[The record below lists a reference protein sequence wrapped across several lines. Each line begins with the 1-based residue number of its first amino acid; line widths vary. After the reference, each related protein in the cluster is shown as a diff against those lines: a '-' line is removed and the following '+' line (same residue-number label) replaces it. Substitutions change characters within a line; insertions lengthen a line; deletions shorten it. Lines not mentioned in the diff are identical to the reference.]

1 MRRGDKSVHPRKFTA
16 TKDPDLF
23 KQDIDRYKNLAMD
36 LGSADVKVIGKEDV
50 IIDEKVIA
58 RCYSPRCCYYGTNLN
73 CPPHGPGID
82 EVRKIV
88 ARYEKGLFIMLK
100 VPPEEQA
107 AKDFDNPDTH
117 KIPGA
122 RKMFEIVAKLQS
134 AAYYDGY
141 PLAIGFAGGPSCK
154 RVFCGKLE
162 CSGITGKGCRMH
174 LKSNLTMHG
183 AGMDVFSMAARA
195 GWDIYPIGKA
205 SCPED
210 IPHGLEM
217 GLVLVD

>member
-1 MRRGDKSVHPRKFTA
+1 MATQPRKFTA
-16 TKDPDLF
+16 VKDPELLKEDMLRYRDLA
-23 KQDIDRYKNLAMD
+23 LE
-36 LGSADVKVIGKEDV
+36 LGATDVKFIGKEDV
-50 IIDEKVIA
+50 VIDEKVIA
-58 RCYSPRCCYYGTNLN
+58 RCYSPRCSYYGTNLN

-82 EVRKIV
+82 EVRRIV
-88 ARYEKGLFIMLK
+88 DRYEKGLFIMLK

-107 AKDFDNPDTH
+107 SPDFDSFDKH

-122 RKMFEIVAKLQS
+122 RKMFEIVAKIQS

-141 PLAIGFAGGPSCK
+141 PLAIGFGGGPSCK

-162 CSGITGKGCRMH
+162 CSGLTGQGCRMH

-183 AGMDVFSMAARA
+183 VGMDVFTMAARV
-195 GWDIYPIGKA
+195 GWEIYAIGKA
-205 SCPED
+205 SCPQD

-217 GLVLVD
+217 GLVLID